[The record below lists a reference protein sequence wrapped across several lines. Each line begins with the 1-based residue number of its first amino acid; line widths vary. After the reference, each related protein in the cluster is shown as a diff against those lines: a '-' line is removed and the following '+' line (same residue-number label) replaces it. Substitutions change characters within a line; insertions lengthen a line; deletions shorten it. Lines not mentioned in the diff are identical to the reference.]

1 MAHSVHYLLTNCC
14 PLSKSNQ
21 IRLLATAPL
30 IHSTGAQV
38 QAYNYNANTITI
50 NNKSKKNLKIHNAV
64 KMSIVQVSFEI
75 R

>member
-1 MAHSVHYLLTNCC
+1 LNQI
-14 PLSKSNQ
+14 KSNK

-30 IHSTGAQV
+30 IRSTGAQV

-50 NNKSKKNLKIHNAV
+50 MGPPWLRIV
-64 KMSIVQVSFEI
+64 KEQEPGACLQRS